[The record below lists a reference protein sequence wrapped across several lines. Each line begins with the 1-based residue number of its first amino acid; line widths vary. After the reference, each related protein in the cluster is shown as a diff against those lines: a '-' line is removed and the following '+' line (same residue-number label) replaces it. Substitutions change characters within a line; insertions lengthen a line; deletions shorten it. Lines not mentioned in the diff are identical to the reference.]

1 MKDELNY
8 LVSDAISTSDFHKHF
23 RVSMNKF
30 YRVIDISAY
39 LIQLLSWLFCLTTLT
54 TAPRSLN
61 FSILIIP
68 DCF

>member
-8 LVSDAISTSDFHKHF
+8 LVSEAISTSDFHKHF

-39 LIQLLSWLFCLTTLT
+39 LIQLLS
-54 TAPRSLN
+54 
-61 FSILIIP
+61 
-68 DCF
+68 